1 VLPPDALDLDGRAVA
16 FAVAFAVAAL
26 GDRVRDSGGDS
37 PAATIRREDDDDM
50 DGDLL

>member
-1 VLPPDALDLDGRAVA
+1 VLPPDALDLDGR
-16 FAVAFAVAAL
+16 AVAFAVAAL